1 MRKKSI
7 YLNEKGF
14 FGKTETKRFIKN
26 KGKLCIKCSSPKIF
40 EFKTEHLETQYACCV
55 CDLFFTEKLSI
66 TSVRMTDKDIEESQ
80 KFKVHKVKI
89 VPIKKPG
96 PPKK

>member
-1 MRKKSI
+1 
-7 YLNEKGF
+7 
-14 FGKTETKRFIKN
+14 
-26 KGKLCIKCSSPKIF
+26 
-40 EFKTEHLETQYACCV
+40 
-55 CDLFFTEKLSI
+55 
-66 TSVRMTDKDIEESQ
+66 VRMTDKDIEESQ